1 MRGDILPDLNGKNY
15 SFSPL
20 NMMSAIG
27 FLKIFF
33 FIKLRKFP
41 SSPALLKVPFLHK
54 M

>member
-1 MRGDILPDLNGKNY
+1 MRGDILPDFSGKNY

-20 NMMSAIG
+20 NMMSAVG
-27 FLKIFF
+27 FLKIF

-41 SSPALLKVPFLHK
+41 SSPALLKVPFSCK